1 MEQANRVEGTRG
13 SVLVVDDVDIMRTTC
28 KRTLEKEGYEVIDS
42 ASGQEALKR
51 LPSDGVDVAVLDIR
65 MPGISGVDLL
75 RKIKTDWPETEVI
88 MMTAYSDA
96 DMAEESLNLGAS
108 ALLTKPFEDID
119 VLRKTVRKSMARV
132 KLRRGQEHEDGPCF
146 EDILKGSGLVN
157 EHELERARSK
167 AEKDGI
173 ILRQALAS
181 LEILSQEDQDW
192 AVANYLDIPYVRLN
206 SKMLDPDLIKNFPA
220 DLARAYTCLPLFR
233 NRDELHLVIANP
245 FDRQASE
252 AIAYNLEAVPVLSMG
267 NEAEIK
273 QLITRFYGPSQEAGL
288 EEIIKKLAD
297 DRADGKTR
305 LIKDLFQKAEF
316 EEVSD
321 ISISAEGDG
330 RFAIRLEGRIKTGEN
345 N

>member
-1 MEQANRVEGTRG
+1 MEQTSQVEKSRG

-28 KRTLEKEGYEVIDS
+28 KRTLERDGYAVIEA
-42 ASGQEALKR
+42 ASGQEALKK
-51 LPSDGVDVAVLDIR
+51 LPEEGVDVAVLDIR

-75 RKIKTDWPETEVI
+75 RKIKTRWPETEVI

-157 EHELERARSK
+157 EHELERAQNK
-167 AEKDGI
+167 AKEERTT
-173 ILRQALAS
+173 LREALSS
-181 LEILSQEDQDW
+181 LDILSQEDQDW

-220 DLARAYTCLPLFR
+220 DLARAYKCLPLFR
-233 NRDELHLVIANP
+233 NNDELHLVIANP
-245 FDRQASE
+245 FDKQASD
-252 AIAYNLEAVPVLSMG
+252 AIASNLEALPVLSMG
-267 NEAEIK
+267 NEAEIR
-273 QLITRFYGPSQEAGL
+273 QLITRFYGPSSDTDL
-288 EEIIKKLAD
+288 EKIIEKLNDTGQNSKA
-297 DRADGKTR
+297 R
-305 LIKDLFQKAEF
+305 LLKDLFQKIEF

-321 ISISAEGDG
+321 VSISSEGPG
-330 RFAIRLEGRIKTGEN
+330 KFEISLKGRIRAAGES
-345 N
+345 